1 MPGVKHDHGRRKSA
15 MRPIDAGSA
24 PGHRGGMSADAVPA
38 VHHEPDGTV
47 LLVYPGGRRL
57 RVLPDGRVEGLRSM
71 ERLLLA
77 ALRLVGHLRGRRRIP
92 DA

>member
-1 MPGVKHDHGRRKSA
+1 

-24 PGHRGGMSADAVPA
+24 PEHRVGMPDDAPPA
-38 VHHEPDGTV
+38 VHRELDGSV